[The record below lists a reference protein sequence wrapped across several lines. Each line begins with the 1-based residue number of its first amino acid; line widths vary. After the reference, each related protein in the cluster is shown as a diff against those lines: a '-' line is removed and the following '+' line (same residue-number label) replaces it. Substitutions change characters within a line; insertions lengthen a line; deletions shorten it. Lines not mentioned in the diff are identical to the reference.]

1 MTFWIFAL
9 LFGFTWLITA
19 PLTTTLAGRL
29 YGFTHIGVIG
39 GFITTIH
46 HVGGG
51 LWAFLGGVVYDL
63 TGGYEL
69 AFIISAV
76 VSAIAAACSLAIRET
91 RHYAPL
97 R

>member
-1 MTFWIFAL
+1 M
-9 LFGFTWLITA
+9 
-19 PLTTTLAGRL
+19 
-29 YGFTHIGVIG
+29 
-39 GFITTIH
+39 
-46 HVGGG
+46 GGG

>member
-1 MTFWIFAL
+1 MR
-9 LFGFTWLITA
+9 GSS
-19 PLTTTLAGRL
+19 PPRTTLAGRL
-29 YGFTHIGVIG
+29 YGFRGGVIG

-51 LWAFLGGVVYDL
+51 LWAFLGEWSMIL

-76 VSAIAAACSLAIRET
+76 VGHSVPVPGHPRNPALPASSVKG
-91 RHYAPL
+91 RHGSGSVD
-97 R
+97 